1 MCAPVYFGFC
11 SRVHDV
17 SERKSYGQFCG
28 LARSLD
34 RVGDR
39 WTLLIVRELLLGD
52 RSFRDLQAGL
62 EGISPALLA
71 RRLVELADD
80 GLVVRNEA
88 PQRSKS
94 VKYILTDA
102 GRALEPSIIELI
114 RWGSRWMMQGPG
126 DDQIDPRWAP
136 LALRALLEGR
146 TSGRGRVHLDVDGV
160 EVTIAGS
167 AHRRRVTGGHEGS
180 PDATVAAPLPVLLA
194 IAAGAVTLKSS
205 GVEVAGDSRIAGD
218 LLSGAG
224 HQL

>member
-1 MCAPVYFGFC
+1 M
-11 SRVHDV
+11 

-52 RSFRDLQAGL
+52 RTFRDLQAGL
-62 EGISPALLA
+62 EGISPALLTQ
-71 RRLVELADD
+71 RLAELVDD
-80 GLVVRNEA
+80 GLVERNEA

-102 GRALEPSIIELI
+102 GRALEPTIIELI

-126 DDQIDPRWAP
+126 DDRTDPRWAP
-136 LALRALLEGR
+136 IALRALLESR
-146 TSGRGRVHLDVDGV
+146 PSRRGRVHLDVDGV

-167 AHRRRVTGGHEGS
+167 ARQRRVTAGHEGS
-180 PDATVAAPLPVLLA
+180 PDATVSAPLPVLLA
-194 IAAGAVTLKSS
+194 IAAGAVTLQSS
-205 GVEVAGDSRIAGD
+205 GVEVSGDSGIAGD
-218 LLSGAG
+218 LLSAAG
-224 HQL
+224 RQS